1 MFLRIIK
8 TALILAHALILS
20 LAGWLILESRG
31 ALAAKAQPV
40 LFDVEKGKGVR
51 VIAEALK
58 LKGIIRKQWPF
69 VLQYEFFFFPQ
80 SLKAGEYQFQPSQSS
95 QEILEDLIRGKIYLH
110 AVTVAE
116 GLTARELTDVFLSAG
131 FGTSGEFF
139 KAFGEAEL
147 IFPWDAKARNLEG
160 YLFPETYSLPK
171 GLPAKEI
178 FGKMVSLFKAVFDE
192 SWRRRA
198 EELRMSV
205 REVVT
210 LASLIEKETS
220 LPEEKKL
227 VSAVFHNRLDRGMKL
242 DSDPTIIYALKEK
255 GLFDGRLHTKD
266 LKLDN
271 PHNTYLYPG
280 LPPGPICNPG
290 RESLRAA
297 LYPASDDY
305 FYFVSRN
312 DGSHIFSRTLKEHQA
327 AVRKYQRPF

>member
-8 TALILAHALILS
+8 TALVLAHVLILS
-20 LAGWLILESRG
+20 LAGWLLFESRG
-31 ALAAKAQPV
+31 TEAVKTRPV

-51 VIAEALK
+51 AIAEALK
-58 LKGIIRKQWPF
+58 LKGIIRKQWSF

-116 GLTARELTDVFLSAG
+116 GLTARESADVFLSAG
-131 FGTSGEFF
+131 FGTAGEFI
-139 KAFGEAEL
+139 KAFREPEMIL
-147 IFPWDAKARNLEG
+147 PWDAKARNLEG

-171 GLPAKEI
+171 GLAAEEI
-178 FGKMVSLFKAVFDE
+178 FGKMVSQFKTVFDE
-192 SWRRRA
+192 SWRRRTD
-198 EELRMSV
+198 ELRMSV

-220 LPEEKKL
+220 LQEEKEL
-227 VSAVFHNRLDRGMKL
+227 VSAVFHNRLHRGMKL
-242 DSDPTIIYALKEK
+242 DCDPTIIYALKEK
-255 GLFDGRLHTKD
+255 GLFDGRLHAKD

-271 PHNTYLYPG
+271 PYNTYRYPG

-290 RESLRAA
+290 RESLRTA

-305 FYFVSRN
+305 FYFVSKN
-312 DGSHIFSRTLKEHQA
+312 DGSHIFSRTLREHQA
-327 AVRKYQRPF
+327 AVRKYQN

>member
-8 TALILAHALILS
+8 TALGLAHILILS
-20 LAGWLILESRG
+20 LAGWLIFESRG
-31 ALAAKAQPV
+31 AQAAKAQPV

-51 VIAEALK
+51 AIAEALK

-69 VLQYEFFFFPQ
+69 VIQYEFFFFPQ
-80 SLKAGEYQFQPSQSS
+80 SLKAGEYEFRPSQSS
-95 QEILEDLIRGKIYLH
+95 QEILEDLIRGKIHLH
-110 AVTVAE
+110 AITIAE
-116 GLTARELTDVFLSAG
+116 GLTARESADVFLPAG
-131 FGTSGEFF
+131 FGTAGEFI
-139 KAFGEAEL
+139 KAFREPEMILA
-147 IFPWDAKARNLEG
+147 WDAKARNLEG

-171 GLPAKEI
+171 GLTAEEI
-178 FGKMVSLFKAVFDE
+178 FGKMVSQFKTVFDE

-227 VSAVFHNRLDRGMKL
+227 VSAVFHNRLRQGMKL
-242 DSDPTIIYALKEK
+242 DCDPTIIYALKEK
-255 GLFDGRLHTKD
+255 GSYDGRLHTKD

-271 PHNTYLYPG
+271 PYNTYLYPG

-290 RESLRAA
+290 RESLQAA

-305 FYFVSRN
+305 FYFVSKN
-312 DGSHIFSRTLKEHQA
+312 DGSHIFSRTLREHQA
-327 AVRKYQRPF
+327 AVRKYQN

>member
-8 TALILAHALILS
+8 TALFLAHILILS
-20 LAGWLILESRG
+20 LAGWLIFESRG
-31 ALAAKAQPV
+31 TEAVKAQPV

-51 VIAEALK
+51 AIAEALK
-58 LKGIIRKQWPF
+58 AKGIIRKQWPF

-80 SLKAGEYQFQPSQSS
+80 SLKAGEYQFQPSQSG

-110 AVTVAE
+110 AITVAE
-116 GLTARELTDVFLSAG
+116 GLTARELADVFLSAG
-131 FGTSGEFF
+131 FGTAGEFI
-139 KAFGEAEL
+139 KAFREPEML
-147 IFPWDAKARNLEG
+147 LPWDAKARNLEG

-171 GLPAKEI
+171 GLTAEEI
-178 FGKMVSLFKAVFDE
+178 FGKMVSQFKTVFDE
-192 SWRRRA
+192 SWRRRTD
-198 EELRMSV
+198 ELQMSV

-210 LASLIEKETS
+210 LASLIEKEAS
-220 LPEEKKL
+220 LQEEKKL
-227 VSAVFHNRLDRGMKL
+227 VSAVFHNRLRRGMKL
-242 DSDPTIIYALKEK
+242 DCDPTIIYALKEK

-271 PHNTYLYPG
+271 PYNTYRYPG

-305 FYFVSRN
+305 LYFVSKN
-312 DGSHIFSRTLKEHQA
+312 DGSHIFSRTLREHQA
-327 AVRKYQRPF
+327 AVRKYQN

>member
-1 MFLRIIK
+1 MFLRTIK
-8 TALILAHALILS
+8 IALVLAHVLILS
-20 LAGWLILESRG
+20 LAGWLIFESRG
-31 ALAAKAQPV
+31 AKAAKAQPV

-51 VIAEALK
+51 AIAEALK

-95 QEILEDLIRGKIYLH
+95 REILEGLISGKVYLH
-110 AVTVAE
+110 AVTIAE
-116 GLTARELTDVFLSAG
+116 GLTARELADIFLSAS
-131 FGTSGEFF
+131 FGTAGEFV
-139 KAFGEAEL
+139 KAFREPEMIL
-147 IFPWDAKARNLEG
+147 PWDTKARNLEG

-171 GLPAKEI
+171 GLTAEEI
-178 FGKMVSLFKAVFDE
+178 FRKMVSQFKTVFDE
-192 SWRRRA
+192 SWRRRMD
-198 EELRMSV
+198 ELRMSV

-220 LPEEKKL
+220 LQEEKKL
-227 VSAVFHNRLDRGMKL
+227 VSAVFHNRLGRGMKL
-242 DSDPTIIYALKEK
+242 DCDPTIIYALKEK

-271 PHNTYLYPG
+271 PYNTYLYPG

-297 LYPASDDY
+297 LYPAPDDY

-312 DGSHIFSRTLKEHQA
+312 DGSHVFSRTLKEHRA